1 MISRLM
7 ERSFRDRRAFKGTL
21 KIRLQALQIA
31 AQLPEGLHKALRILD
46 AARQIVIDG
55 MDDDG
60 GEVVS
65 LVTTS

>member
-1 MISRLM
+1 MTAARSK
-7 ERSFRDRRAFKGTL
+7 ERF

-31 AQLPEGLHKALRILD
+31 AQLPEDPQTALRILY

>member
-1 MISRLM
+1 M
-7 ERSFRDRRAFKGTL
+7 
-21 KIRLQALQIA
+21 AL
-31 AQLPEGLHKALRILD
+31 LPEDPHKALRILE
-46 AARQIVIDG
+46 AAGQIVIDG

>member
-1 MISRLM
+1 MTAAHSK
-7 ERSFRDRRAFKGTL
+7 DRF

-31 AQLPEGLHKALRILD
+31 AQLPEDPHKALRILD

-55 MDDDG
+55 MDDG
-60 GEVVS
+60 SGEVVS

>member
-1 MISRLM
+1 VTAARSK
-7 ERSFRDRRAFKGTL
+7 ERF

-31 AQLPEGLHKALRILD
+31 AQLPEDPHKALWILD

>member
-1 MISRLM
+1 
-7 ERSFRDRRAFKGTL
+7 
-21 KIRLQALQIA
+21 LQIA
-31 AQLPEGLHKALRILD
+31 AQLPEDPHRALRILD
-46 AARQIVIDG
+46 AARQLVING

>member
-1 MISRLM
+1 MIARLM

-21 KIRLQALQIA
+21 IA
-31 AQLPEGLHKALRILD
+31 AQLPEDPHKALWILD

>member
-1 MISRLM
+1 MVALAT
-7 ERSFRDRRAFKGTL
+7 RSVSWSAN
-21 KIRLQALQIA
+21 IRLQACKSRHS
-31 AQLPEGLHKALRILD
+31 LPEDPHKALRILD

-60 GEVVS
+60 GEVVN

>member
-7 ERSFRDRRAFKGTL
+7 ERSFRDRRAFKGT
-21 KIRLQALQIA
+21 IRLQALQIA

>member
-7 ERSFRDRRAFKGTL
+7 ERSFRDRRAFKGT
-21 KIRLQALQIA
+21 IRLQALQIA
-31 AQLPEGLHKALRILD
+31 AQLPEDPHKALRILD